1 MRFAAVFIGAIVLT
15 LAVSID
21 PVGSKLLREAGH
33 LSAASGPPAVLLAGQ
48 LRHAQLR
55 LETALVPAY
64 EAKKRYERLEERHG
78 ALRAEHE
85 ALEAKYDRL
94 KKSRG
99 VSGQDSGHEASGI
112 ESREPQ
118 AEREGGASEPEAGHP
133 EEDTHHGYLFTI
145 GMFAVIVI
153 LAVTFGMAATANETI
168 RINTWSAIDNVTA
181 IFIAVLFF
189 QLYCGVIGVPGATG
203 ADEALLELPGRYAV
217 AAAVLH
223 ACLLLCVAFWISW
236 RMRRSRE
243 NLAIFCGI
251 LAHYVS
257 FASMH
262 SFTFFIRTY
271 FSATLVSLFVGIS
284 IACLFVALLLVAVEL
299 GRRAAGMEDDEWQ
312 EKADDLCNDF
322 GAMAIA
328 CAWTLLV
335 RAAIAGEYHHLSH
348 EEGEEAEHTAWER
361 AQMLVYAALLTPV
374 AALSVYKMSECKHD
388 LMQRGQL
395 SYWMSRVVMFA
406 SSFLCMSVA
415 WAWIFWGEWS
425 FDARNG
431 VHSAPPIQSK
441 FYFAV
446 IATAVCASSLIVF
459 GAVTTRRP
467 TSVIHR
473 AFRHQRFVALA
484 ALSLVVGWSWEECF
498 DVAIETMTEDSQHP
512 LAVKFGL
519 TVALAS
525 VIVPV
530 YAIYLKPAV
539 FEAESSMAKGDEELS

>member
-1 MRFAAVFIGAIVLT
+1 MRFNAVLIGALVLT
-15 LAVSID
+15 LASGRLSAVPSQPTAFLAGD
-21 PVGSKLLREAGH
+21 LRRAALLR
-33 LSAASGPPAVLLAGQ
+33 
-48 LRHAQLR
+48 
-55 LETALVPAY
+55 TKLVPAY
-64 EAKKRYERLEERHG
+64 EAKKKYEHLEDRHQ
-78 ALRAEHE
+78 ALREEHE
-85 ALEAKYDRL
+85 ALEAKYDKL
-94 KKSRG
+94 KASRG
-99 VSGQDSGHEASGI
+99 ASSHEASSI
-112 ESREPQ
+112 NSREAQ
-118 AEREGGASEPEAGHP
+118 GERKGSAKASNVDIP
-133 EEDTHHGYLFTI
+133 EEDSHHGYLFTI

-153 LAVTFGMAATANETI
+153 LAVTFAMASTANETV

-189 QLYCGVIGVPGATG
+189 QLYSGVIGVPGDSG
-203 ADEALLELPGRYAV
+203 ADTALVELPSHYAIAV
-217 AAAVLH
+217 AVLH
-223 ACLLLCVAFWISW
+223 AFLLLTVAFWISW
-236 RMRRSRE
+236 RMRSSKE

-271 FSATLVSLFVGIS
+271 FSATLLSLLVGVA
-284 IACLFVALLLVAVEL
+284 IACLFNALLLAAVEL
-299 GRRAAGMEDDEWQ
+299 GRRAARMEDDEWQ

-322 GAMAIA
+322 GSMAIA
-328 CAWTLLV
+328 CVWTLVV
-335 RAAIAGEYHHLSH
+335 RAAIAGEYHHVSH
-348 EEGEEAEHTAWER
+348 EESVEEHTAWDR
-361 AQMLVYAALLTPV
+361 MQMLIYAVSLTPV
-374 AALSVYKMSECKHD
+374 AALLVHKMSECKHD

-395 SYWMSRVVMFA
+395 SYSMSRVLMFV

-431 VHSAPPIQSK
+431 EHRAPPIQSK

-446 IATAVCASSLIVF
+446 IATMVCATALIAL
-459 GAVTTRRP
+459 GAVTTQSS
-467 TSVIHR
+467 TSVVHR

-498 DVAIETMTEDSQHP
+498 DVAIETMTEDSEHP

-525 VIVPV
+525 VIVPI

-539 FEAESSMAKGDEELS
+539 FEAESWMAKGDEELS